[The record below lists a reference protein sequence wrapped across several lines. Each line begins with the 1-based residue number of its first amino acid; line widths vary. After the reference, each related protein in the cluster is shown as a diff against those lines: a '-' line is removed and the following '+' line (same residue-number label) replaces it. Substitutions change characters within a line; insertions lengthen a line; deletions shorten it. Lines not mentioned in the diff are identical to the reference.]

1 MNNISDQLRQ
11 RIIRHIEHQDLRD
24 IIIKMGYT
32 GSTKSRERGL
42 QRLQNTLSS
51 KELGL
56 ANGSYDYKY
65 SNKEFIDA
73 LCRALGIKK
82 ANYAPQLQALD
93 AHVRWVMNAQLP
105 SVFADIAFKD
115 NFVKS
120 YMSMMAVGQ
129 FKYVKLDKHIRLQS
143 REKQWH
149 HICQAIRQ
157 HHANRQGKIPYD
169 GVIKGYHICFNDSE
183 GLRSEGF
190 VKTDNW
196 FIIKKNLIWRK

>member
-1 MNNISDQLRQ
+1 MNNISEQLRQ
-11 RIIRHIEHQDLRD
+11 RIIRHLDNQDRRD

-32 GSTKSRERGL
+32 GSAKSRAKGL
-42 QRLQNTLSS
+42 QRLQNALSS

-56 ANGSYDYKY
+56 ANGGYDYKY
-65 SNKEFIDA
+65 SNKEFIYA
-73 LCRALGIKK
+73 LCRALGIEK
-82 ANYAPQLQALD
+82 ADYAPQLQALD

-105 SVFADIAFKD
+105 GVFADIAFND

-129 FKYVKLDKHIRLQS
+129 LKYVKLDKHIRLQS

-157 HHANRQGKIPYD
+157 HHAKMQGNIPYD
-169 GVIKGYHICFNDSE
+169 GVIKGYYIRFNDSE
-183 GLRSEGF
+183 RLYIGVDKLSDMFRG
-190 VKTDNW
+190 
-196 FIIKKNLIWRK
+196 